1 MALPVSMN
9 DLAEPVAVGDTPLG
23 LGSQGSLSASRARAK
38 HWERL
43 PGSSPAMQ
51 QLEEAISRV
60 ASFECPVLVTGE
72 TGCGKEEIARAIH
85 AASPRRDKPFVTVNC
100 GGVVASLAE
109 SQLFGHEKG
118 AFTGA
123 MGSARGVFRT
133 ADGGVVM
140 LDEIGEL
147 PREIQSKLL
156 RVLQRGEVTPVGSTE
171 TFHVDVVVIAATHRD
186 IEADVGS
193 GLFREDL
200 LYRLNTIHLKVPP
213 LRARS
218 QEIPRFIEH
227 FSTHF
232 ARIYDRP
239 IWQPNLEVLAQLIA
253 YSWPGNIRQ
262 LAQTIQRLYVFHD
275 RVEDVLNDL
284 LKTAPTGAE
293 PPAPLPFPP
302 PCPFTTPPPSTS
314 VDPANQA
321 MPTMPAGLPTHRAL
335 ASAPPIAGLTVA
347 AEPSRPVPAD
357 EQVPTFNL
365 NELKRLAVQ
374 QALAV
379 TGGHRGRAAQLLGV
393 SANRMS
399 TLAAEACP
407 KSIPRTGRRRTKS
420 PPKAR

>member
-1 MALPVSMN
+1 M
-9 DLAEPVAVGDTPLG
+9 
-23 LGSQGSLSASRARAK
+23 
-38 HWERL
+38 RL
-43 PGSSPAMQ
+43 
-51 QLEEAISRV
+51 LEEAISRV

-100 GGVVASLAE
+100 GGVVAALAE

-123 MGSARGVFRT
+123 MGTSRGVFRS
-133 ADGGVVM
+133 ADGGVVL

-147 PREIQSKLL
+147 PLELQPKLL

-171 TFHVDVVVIAATHRD
+171 TFHVDVVVLAATNRD
-186 IEADVGS
+186 LDADVDA

-213 LRARS
+213 LRARPD
-218 QEIPRFIEH
+218 EIPRFIEH
-227 FSTHF
+227 FSAHF
-232 ARIYDRP
+232 ARMYDRP
-239 IWQPNLEVLAQLIA
+239 AWQPTLAALARLIA
-253 YSWPGNIRQ
+253 YPWPGNIRQ

-275 RVEDVLNDL
+275 RVDDVLDDL
-284 LKTAPTGAE
+284 FKQTESAATEAV
-293 PPAPLPFPP
+293 APLPFSAPP
-302 PCPFTTPPPSTS
+302 
-314 VDPANQA
+314 V
-321 MPTMPAGLPTHRAL
+321 PTMFASAATLTAPADSTPVSRAAATIPPGAIPHRAL
-335 ASAPPIAGLTVA
+335 VKAPPIAGVTVA
-347 AEPSRPVPAD
+347 AEPAEPVPAD

-365 NELKRLAVQ
+365 DELKRLAVR

-399 TLAAEACP
+399 ALAAEACP
-407 KSIPRTGRRRTKS
+407 ESVPRTGRRRSTPRK
-420 PPKAR
+420 PR

>member
-1 MALPVSMN
+1 M
-9 DLAEPVAVGDTPLG
+9 
-23 LGSQGSLSASRARAK
+23 R
-38 HWERL
+38 
-43 PGSSPAMQ
+43 
-51 QLEEAISRV
+51 QLEEAITRV

-85 AASPRRDKPFVTVNC
+85 AASPRRDRPFVTVNC
-100 GGVVASLAE
+100 GGVVAALAE

-123 MGSARGVFRT
+123 MGNPRGVFRT
-133 ADGGVVM
+133 ADGGVVL

-147 PREIQSKLL
+147 PLELQPKLL

-171 TFHVDVVVIAATHRD
+171 TFHVDVVVIAATNRD
-186 IEADVGS
+186 LDADVDA

-213 LRARS
+213 LRTRP
-218 QEIPRFIEH
+218 EDIPRFIEH
-227 FSTHF
+227 FSAHF
-232 ARIYDRP
+232 ARMYDRP
-239 IWQPNLEVLAQLIA
+239 AWQPNLAALSRLIA
-253 YSWPGNIRQ
+253 YPWPGNIRQ

-275 RVEDVLNDL
+275 RVDDVINDL
-284 LKTAPTGAE
+284 FEAAPATAETA
-293 PPAPLPFPP
+293 APLPFPAP
-302 PCPFTTPPPSTS
+302 PAPTITHAPAPPVSAIS
-314 VDPANQA
+314 
-321 MPTMPAGLPTHRAL
+321 HRAL
-335 ASAPPIAGLTVA
+335 ATAPPIAGVTVA
-347 AEPSRPVPAD
+347 AEPTEPVPAD

-365 NELKRLAVQ
+365 DELKRLAVR

-407 KSIPRTGRRRTKS
+407 ESVPRTGRRRSS
-420 PPKAR
+420 PRKPR